1 MLADVR
7 WHPALV
13 LLDADSGSGRS
24 TARAD
29 LCSPAPASSRKTRR
43 PPHSRA
49 RMLAA
54 SGDPADG
61 RPGHPCDLP
70 VWLGFFPSWRMKAN
84 TLGEPGGA
92 VPPLCAGLGSQPCHT
107 LHCHARGGHRDLARP
122 GGAKHTVVPWPGCQG
137 HLVSRVCGPR
147 GAGALAGKFC
157 LPQTP
162 PCWGG
167 VNACWG
173 GVRSQASLEFPSVSA
188 GTRHV
193 PEIHC
198 WLPSQGQSVQ
208 PQRQSTIEL
217 LAAIGVNLGPVA
229 KIVYFLS

>member
-1 MLADVR
+1 MLADGN
-7 WHPALV
+7 PALV
-13 LLDADSGSGRS
+13 LLDADSGPGRS

-84 TLGEPGGA
+84 TPGEPGGA
-92 VPPLCAGLGSQPCHT
+92 VPPSCAGLGSQALPHTALPCS
-107 LHCHARGGHRDLARP
+107 RWSQRP
-122 GGAKHTVVPWPGCQG
+122 GQAWGRQAHCCSVAG
-137 HLVSRVCGPR
+137 LPR
-147 GAGALAGKFC
+147 SPCDPSVWAARCRSLGWKLLSPADPPLAG
-157 LPQTP
+157 
-162 PCWGG
+162 GI
-167 VNACWG
+167 NACWV
-173 GVRSQASLEFPSVSA
+173 GVRSQASLEFSSVSA

-217 LAAIGVNLGPVA
+217 LAAIGVNLGPVS